1 MLQNR
6 QLVDR
11 HQPECA
17 TALHF
22 FVMMDVDQLNALA
35 AGTGGETTD
44 RGFVRGRFFCWIVDE
59 WFDFE
64 EKIGFGI

>member
-1 MLQNR
+1 
-6 QLVDR
+6 
-11 HQPECA
+11 
-17 TALHF
+17 
-22 FVMMDVDQLNALA
+22 MMDVDQLNALA

-44 RGFVRGRFFCWIVDE
+44 RGFVRGSFFFFCWTIDE